1 MTIVEIQAQIQ
12 EKSEIVVSL
21 NTQLRSLQL
30 GLNNL
35 RAELYSLEMSVF
47 CEYLEMG
54 EELMIDSYYSFN
66 GYSKDKSATNTFLAG
81 ESIKIL
87 KKNKKS
93 IVVAVT
99 KKWRRK
105 WDEAQK
111 KTIIVDTYNPD
122 WKIRVN
128 LDSMFHFYMK
138 STGRKERFESYIKR
152 NQVLESLFDQ

>member
-1 MTIVEIQAQIQ
+1 MTIFEIQSQIQ

-21 NTQLRSLQL
+21 TTQLRDIKL

-35 RAELYSLEMSVF
+35 REELYALEMSSF
-47 CEYLEMG
+47 CDYLEMG

-105 WDEAQK
+105 WDEVEK
-111 KTIIVDTYNPD
+111 KTIIVDSYNPD
-122 WKIRVN
+122 WKIRVD
-128 LDSMFHFYMK
+128 LDSIFHFYMK
-138 STGRKERFESYIKR
+138 NKGRKERFESYIKR
-152 NQVLESLFDQ
+152 NHALENLFNG